1 MKRSHLRVGGVGQSP
16 VSRKGRRSQ
25 ELLVGV
31 LLVNVHGLKVRLN
44 KSLAQKRCASDELR
58 FGKVGVVDESVILR

>member
-1 MKRSHLRVGGVGQSP
+1 MNRSHLRVGGVGQSP
-16 VSRKGRRSQ
+16 ISRKGRRSQ
-25 ELLVGV
+25 KLLVGV

-58 FGKVGVVDESVILR
+58 FSKVGVVDKSVILR